1 MAAYRFAY
9 LSLLVVAGVFS
20 QAYAGPLSSVIF
32 ITLLILPVISF
43 ILALTARFAF
53 KLSFDNSPVVIEKGE
68 RLKLQVL
75 VKNRFIVPCSC
86 VYITAFMPNLN
97 GSNEAR
103 LIFSMGAAQKRLL
116 NLTYDTEFRGEYEFI
131 LDKAYFYDIFKVFR
145 FKKKLKLSKRVLIT
159 PKIHDIIG
167 GAGRSSET
175 EDESTIQSFD
185 YSGGDRSFVR
195 KYKDGDEIKR
205 IHWKL
210 SSKQE
215 DYMVWQTVK
224 NCLPKIYIVCDL
236 TKPAMDEKHGAAL
249 TDCILEA
256 ALAISLFNIRND
268 RLSILSYYDCEKAI
282 SQRITVSDLNQM
294 YKASEEIA
302 RVKSYIGEHG
312 FDEEARKPFM
322 EGDSE
327 SVIILITHRG
337 DNELAKLAEEL
348 SRIRSFNLIL
358 IGRAEAQADS
368 YIKNLKNIKYV
379 TADTYDFRNEIS
391 KAVSKIYGSI
401 NET

>member
-32 ITLLILPVISF
+32 ITLLILPVVSF
-43 ILALTARFAF
+43 VLALTARLAF
-53 KLSFDNSPVVIEKGE
+53 KLSFDNSPVMIEKGD

-86 VYITAFMPNLN
+86 VYITAFMPNIN

-103 LIFSMGAAQKRLL
+103 LIFSLGAAQKRLL
-116 NLTYDTEFRGEYEFI
+116 NLTYDTEFRGEYEFS
-131 LDKAYFYDIFKVFR
+131 LDKAYFYDIFKVFK
-145 FKKKLKLSKRVLIT
+145 FKKKLDLKKKVLVT
-159 PKIHDIIG
+159 PKIHDIG
-167 GAGRSSET
+167 GGEGHSSDT
-175 EDESTIQSFD
+175 DEESNIQSFN

-224 NCLPKIYIVCDL
+224 NCSPKIYIVCDL
-236 TKPAMDEKHGAAL
+236 TKPAFDERYGSAI

-256 ALAISLFNIRND
+256 ALTISLYNIKND
-268 RLSILSYYDCEKAI
+268 RLSVLSYYDYEKAI
-282 SQRITVSDLNQM
+282 SQRLTVSDLKQL
-294 YKASEEIA
+294 YEASEETA
-302 RVKSYIGEHG
+302 RVKSYIGEQG
-312 FDEEARKPFM
+312 FSEEARKPFL
-322 EGDSE
+322 EGDNE

-337 DNELAKLAEEL
+337 DSELAKLAEEL
-348 SRIRSFNLIL
+348 SRIKSFNLIV
-358 IGRAEAQADS
+358 IGKAEEQAEN
-368 YIKNLKNIKYV
+368 YIKDLKNINYV
-379 TADTYDFRNEIS
+379 TADINDFRNEIS
-391 KAVSKIYGSI
+391 KAVSQIYGA
-401 NET
+401 

>member
-43 ILALTARFAF
+43 ILALTARLAF
-53 KLSFDNSPVVIEKGE
+53 KLSFDNSPIVIEKGE

-103 LIFSMGAAQKRLL
+103 LIFSLGAVQKRLL
-116 NLTYDTEFRGEYEFI
+116 NLTYDTQFRGEYEFT
-131 LDKAYFYDIFKVFR
+131 LDKAYFYDIFKIFK
-145 FKKKLKLSKRVLIT
+145 FKKKLNQKKSVLIT
-159 PKIHDIIG
+159 PRIHDISS

-175 EDESTIQSFD
+175 EEESTVQSFD
-185 YSGGDRSFVR
+185 HSGGERSFVR

-224 NCLPKIYIVCDL
+224 NSSSKIYIVCDL
-236 TKPAMDEKHGAAL
+236 TKPALDEIHGSVL

-256 ALAISLFNIRND
+256 ALALSLFNIKND
-268 RLSILSYYDCEKAI
+268 RQSILSYYDYEKAI
-282 SQRITVSDLNQM
+282 SQRMAISDLNQL
-294 YKASEEIA
+294 YKASEEAA

-348 SRIRSFNLIL
+348 SLIRSFNLIV
-358 IGRAEAQADS
+358 IGKAEAQADN
-368 YIKNLKNIKYV
+368 YIKNLKNINYV
-379 TADTYDFRNEIS
+379 TADTDDFLNEIS
-391 KAVSKIYGSI
+391 KAVSKIYGA
-401 NET
+401 

>member
-32 ITLLILPVISF
+32 ITLLILPVVSF
-43 ILALTARFAF
+43 ILALTARLAF
-53 KLSFDNSPVVIEKGE
+53 KLSFDNSPVMIEKGD

-75 VKNRFIVPCSC
+75 VRNRFIVPCSC
-86 VYITAFMPNLN
+86 VYITAFMPNIN

-103 LIFSMGAAQKRLL
+103 LIFSLGAAQKRLL
-116 NLTYDTEFRGEYEFI
+116 NLTYDTEFRGEYEFS
-131 LDKAYFYDIFKVFR
+131 LDKAYFYDIFKVFK
-145 FKKKLKLSKRVLIT
+145 FKKKLGLKKKVLVT
-159 PKIHDIIG
+159 PKIHDIG
-167 GAGRSSET
+167 GGEGHSSDT
-175 EDESTIQSFD
+175 DEESNIQSFD

-224 NCLPKIYIVCDL
+224 NCSPKIYIVCDL
-236 TKPAMDEKHGAAL
+236 TKPAFDERYGSAL

-256 ALAISLFNIRND
+256 ALTLSLYNIKND
-268 RLSILSYYDCEKAI
+268 RLSVLSYYDYEKAI
-282 SQRITVSDLNQM
+282 SQRMTVSDLNQL
-294 YKASEEIA
+294 YEASEEAA
-302 RVKSYIGEHG
+302 RVKSYIGEYG
-312 FDEEARKPFM
+312 FSEEARKPFL
-322 EGDSE
+322 EGDNE

-348 SRIRSFNLIL
+348 SRIKSFNLIM
-358 IGRAEAQADS
+358 IGKAEEQAEN
-368 YIKNLKNIKYV
+368 YIKNLKNINYV
-379 TADTYDFRNEIS
+379 TADINDFQNEIS
-391 KAVSKIYGSI
+391 KAVFQIYGA
-401 NET
+401 